1 MTSVI
6 TKFAVAAALALGA
19 VGATVPAAQAA
30 SVDIVV
36 KPRVVVKPAP
46 RVVIKPAPRVVVVK
60 PAPVVVIKKG
70 QGRCDAGLALA
81 KASRNGLNRVA
92 ISHIG
97 PNRVTVSGKIR
108 GAWAKVS
115 FANVRGCPRL

>member
-19 VGATVPAAQAA
+19 VGAAVPAAQAA

-36 KPRVVVKPAP
+36 KPRVVVKPAH

-60 PAPVVVIKKG
+60 PAPVVVIKKH

-108 GAWAKVS
+108 GAWAKMS